1 MAKMKLIL
9 NDTDTI
15 NLLRIL
21 KENKF
26 KHMSLSA
33 LAAARSDKKKFSKN
47 AEKVRSKHKAQIE
60 VAEKLM
66 NKIAEQL

>member
-1 MAKMKLIL
+1 MKLIL
-9 NDTDTI
+9 TDTDTI

-47 AEKVRSKHKAQIE
+47 AQKVRDRHKAQVE